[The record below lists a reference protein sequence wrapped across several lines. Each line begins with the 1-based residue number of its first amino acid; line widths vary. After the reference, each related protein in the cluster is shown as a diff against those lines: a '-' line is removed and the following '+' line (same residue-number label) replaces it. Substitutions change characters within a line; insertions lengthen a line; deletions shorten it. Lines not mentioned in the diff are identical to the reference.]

1 MSELTSP
8 RLTSRV
14 LLVVLAAGLAGACG
28 QGEPR
33 TDAERLARGRQIIEN
48 MSAKLASAQ
57 AITFTAQEV
66 RDQVKRNGQVQRV
79 TLQRQ
84 AVLRRPDRLYIK
96 TAGDMNNEIWYDGV
110 GLTVV
115 MHKDK
120 VFAQAPMPKTLDKT
134 LDAMHERYGVAT
146 PLGDFAYSSPAKA
159 LLSDTTKGGWVGR
172 ETIDGQP
179 TDHVSFSDTGVTWEA
194 WIPATGDPLPKK
206 GVAQFTDDKRLR
218 RVELVFSDWNLSPQ
232 IADDRFSPTVPA
244 DYEGIAMLQ
253 RARIL
258 KNMPK
263 EDAGAP
269 SGAAA
274 KE

>member
-1 MSELTSP
+1 
-8 RLTSRV
+8 
-14 LLVVLAAGLAGACG
+14 
-28 QGEPR
+28 
-33 TDAERLARGRQIIEN
+33 
-48 MSAKLASAQ
+48 
-57 AITFTAQEV
+57 
-66 RDQVKRNGQVQRV
+66 
-79 TLQRQ
+79 
-84 AVLRRPDRLYIK
+84 
-96 TAGDMNNEIWYDGV
+96 MNTEIWYDGV

-120 VFAQAPMPKTLDKT
+120 VFAQAPMPKTLDKA

-146 PLGDFAYSSPAKA
+146 PVADFAYSSPAKA

-179 TDHVSFSDTGVTWEA
+179 TDHLSFTDTGVTWEA

-206 GVAQFTDDKRLR
+206 GVAQFTEDRRLR
-218 RVELVFSDWNLSPQ
+218 RVELLFSDWNLSPQ
-232 IADDRFSPTVPA
+232 IADDRFNPTVPA

>member
-1 MSELTSP
+1 MIELTSP
-8 RLTSRV
+8 RLASRV

-28 QGEPR
+28 QREPR

-57 AITFTAQEV
+57 AMTFTAQEV
-66 RDQVKRNGQVQRV
+66 RDQAKRNGQVQRV

-179 TDHVSFSDTGVTWEA
+179 TDHVSFTDTGVTWEV

-206 GVAQFTDDKRLR
+206 GVAQFTEDKRLR

-232 IADDRFSPTVPA
+232 IADDRFNPTVPA

>member
-1 MSELTSP
+1 MIELTSP
-8 RLTSRV
+8 RLASQV

-57 AITFTAQEV
+57 SITVTAQEV
-66 RDQVKRNGQVQRV
+66 RDRAKRSGQVQRV

-96 TAGDMNNEIWYDGV
+96 TAGDLNNEIWYDGV

-115 MHKDK
+115 LHKDK
-120 VFAQAPMPKTLDKT
+120 VFAQAPMPKTLDKA

-218 RVELVFSDWNLSPQ
+218 RVEIVFSDWNLSP
-232 IADDRFSPTVPA
+232 RLPTIGSA
-244 DYEGIAMLQ
+244 
-253 RARIL
+253 RACR
-258 KNMPK
+258 PTTR
-263 EDAGAP
+263 ASRCSSARGF
-269 SGAAA
+269 
-274 KE
+274 

>member
-1 MSELTSP
+1 MT
-8 RLTSRV
+8 R
-14 LLVVLAAGLAGACG
+14 A
-28 QGEPR
+28 
-33 TDAERLARGRQIIEN
+33 
-48 MSAKLASAQ
+48 
-57 AITFTAQEV
+57 
-66 RDQVKRNGQVQRV
+66 KRNGQVQRV

-179 TDHVSFSDTGVTWEA
+179 TDHVSRSPTRASPGRS

-206 GVAQFTDDKRLR
+206 GFRQVRRRQALR
-218 RVELVFSDWNLSPQ
+218 EGRARP
-232 IADDRFSPTVPA
+232 SPT
-244 DYEGIAMLQ
+244 GIWRRRLPTIGS
-253 RARIL
+253 RRPCRPTTRESRCCSAR
-258 KNMPK
+258 
-263 EDAGAP
+263 GF
-269 SGAAA
+269 
-274 KE
+274 

>member
-1 MSELTSP
+1 MIELTSP
-8 RLTSRV
+8 RLASQV

-57 AITFTAQEV
+57 SITVTAQEV
-66 RDQVKRNGQVQRV
+66 RDRAKRSGQVQRV

-96 TAGDMNNEIWYDGV
+96 TAGDLNNEIWYDGV

-115 MHKDK
+115 LHKDK
-120 VFAQAPMPKTLDKT
+120 VFAQAPMPKTLDKA

-206 GVAQFTDDKRLR
+206 GVAQFTDDRRLR
-218 RVELVFSDWNLSPQ
+218 RVEIVFSDWNLSPQ
-232 IADDRFSPTVPA
+232 IADDRFSPSVPA

-258 KNMPK
+258 KTMPK